1 MTSSI
6 SKTFELLSQSRNSH
20 AVNALIL
27 ALDVDTQPIRELAV
41 AALLEQQS
49 TRGLVEVIRRY
60 ATHTRDIRKL
70 LEPHSDALESA
81 IKQCLLHGNRE
92 LQYCGLE
99 FVRSTNDFR
108 QIPALI
114 SLFENKRLV
123 NHQPDLTTQT
133 LRALVSK
140 LYEYFLDTSVDSVYP
155 RSFLRNAQN
164 IRRDI
169 LNALLLAAENFQE
182 FDRPEEIVESLL
194 ILGNVSDSAIRKV
207 LWHSNTETKRL
218 VEMVLKDS
226 KHTGVLQLICEFTE
240 VNYPNPKALEAISER
255 EDPEFIAHLLRW
267 LPERPSELQHTNFK
281 QVNTIVWLRADK
293 QEFWKI
299 PSNLQP
305 AVIRLI
311 SLLDLD
317 VASKKQAQKW
327 MLQNGTPEAKE
338 AAIGIL
344 RNLDS
349 TEVTE
354 MVLESLDS
362 EDPVQQAWATCQLRT
377 QQVPDA
383 INLLI
388 TKLDSPLEE
397 VRKAARQELF
407 SFDVDYVL
415 EHFEE
420 FSPHICSPVGKL
432 LQKLNPKCT
441 REFSRALAHPLRK
454 RRIQAAR
461 CVQALEL
468 HDQVIPALAALAED
482 SDDLVRRTSAE
493 ILSTLGSPAAK
504 QALIP
509 LITDDNSRIREIAV
523 KGLRSN
529 KNKEQPSQQSN
540 GTVE

>member
-6 SKTFELLSQSRNSH
+6 SKTFDLLSQSRNSH

-27 ALDVDTQPIRELAV
+27 ALDVEDQAIRELAV

-49 TRGLVEVIRRY
+49 TRGLVEVIRRC
-60 ATHTRDIRKL
+60 ATLTPDIRKL
-70 LEPHSDALESA
+70 LESQSDALEAA

-92 LQYCGLE
+92 LQYCGLS

-108 QIPALI
+108 QIPALV
-114 SLFENKRLV
+114 SLFENKRLI

-133 LRALVSK
+133 LRSLVGK
-140 LYEYFLDTSVDSVYP
+140 LYEYFLDTSADSIYS

-164 IRRDI
+164 IRRDN

-218 VEMVLKDS
+218 VEKVLKDS
-226 KHTGVLQLICEFTE
+226 KHIGVMQLICDFTE

-267 LPERPSELQHTNFK
+267 LPERPSELQQTNFK
-281 QVNTIVWLRADK
+281 QIRTINWLRADK

-349 TEVTE
+349 SEVTE
-354 MVLESLDS
+354 MVLESLES

-377 QQVPDA
+377 QHVPDA

-388 TKLDSPLEE
+388 TKLDSPLQE
-397 VRKAARQELF
+397 VREAARQELG
-407 SFDVDYVL
+407 SFDVEYVL

-420 FSPHICSPVGKL
+420 FNTHICSAVGKL
-432 LQKLNPKCT
+432 LQKLNPQCT

-461 CVQALEL
+461 CVQILEL
-468 HDQVIPALAALAED
+468 HDQVIPALAALVED
-482 SDDLVRRTSAE
+482 TDDLVRRTSAE

-509 LITDDNSRIREIAV
+509 LITDDNSRIREIAI
-523 KGLRSN
+523 KGLRSK
-529 KNKEQPSQQSN
+529 KNAEQPTQ
-540 GTVE
+540 